1 MAIGLGTQVNQ
12 PLCRCLVK
20 TPFISLRLTIGLL
33 DIYTTIIATVY
44 SGAHSK
50 GFILKSNGQLPSKH
64 PYQIYRAQVYVVHTI
79 YDFYSVVVGLMIV
92 LLTRKPDSVVM
103 STLSDVAKSKDVKI
117 IVFKERMIV
126 VQIVFLISRTAV

>member
-1 MAIGLGTQVNQ
+1 MVNYPQ
-12 PLCRCLVK
+12 NIRIK
-20 TPFISLRLTIGLL
+20 FIEHR
-33 DIYTTIIATVY
+33 
-44 SGAHSK
+44 
-50 GFILKSNGQLPSKH
+50 
-64 PYQIYRAQVYVVHTI
+64 YVVHTI